1 MKSKPFSFNVPS
13 EYSTIIRS
21 LVYNRL
27 KELETPFDC
36 SIQDEEDKIGVLS
49 DIVRFS
55 MEEAYKIGYTLGV
68 EEGKRYENK

>member
-1 MKSKPFSFNVPS
+1 MKSKPFSFNVPT
-13 EYSTIIRS
+13 EYASIIRG

-27 KELETPFDC
+27 KELERPFDC

-68 EEGKRYENK
+68 EEGMRYENK